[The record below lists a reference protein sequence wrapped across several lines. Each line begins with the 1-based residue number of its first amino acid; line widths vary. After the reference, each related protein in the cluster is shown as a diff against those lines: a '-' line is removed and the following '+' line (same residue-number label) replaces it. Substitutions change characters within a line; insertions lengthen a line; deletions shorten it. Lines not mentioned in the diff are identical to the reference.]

1 MTFLQSALRWHP
13 FLWLWVLA
21 AAAVVVS
28 MTWEGAT
35 SYDDGGIGTV
45 SFFLLVTVGAPFLL
59 GIQLFGSAFETGKN
73 PVAYYALGLTCLTVF
88 YVGLDLVTSAWLRRR
103 KQQPVH
109 SDTRA
114 GA

>member
-1 MTFLQSALRWHP
+1 MTFVRRTLRWHP
-13 FLWLWVLA
+13 FLWLWVVA
-21 AAAVVVS
+21 VAAVVVS

-59 GIQLFGSAFETGKN
+59 GIQLFGWVFDTGKN
-73 PVAYYALGLTCLTVF
+73 PVAYYALGLTCLTVV
-88 YVGLDLVTSAWLRRR
+88 YLGLDLVVSAWLRRR
-103 KQQPVH
+103 EREPAH